1 MRHLRELTR
10 LDSAPVVSEPAVRR
24 RVPPAVVGAGSSGL
38 SADHPT
44 SFRTGCTAGRPVR
57 PRKAKAPG
65 LAGSPR
71 PTSWHACRT
80 PGRWRRSSPR
90 WCLATRA
97 SLKGSSWYRRARPL
111 PVPRHRRP
119 GARGDH
125 PQRPAARER
134 ARPLRARR
142 FLPHARWARLPLRPP
157 PRRSSGAGGGRA
169 GDPQVDLR
177 QLDPVCFDTA
187 RWCGTRTWT
196 AHRSPCSGSSPV
208 RCCAMGQCRPTI
220 PEQWTSGTL
229 FPQSLAQ
236 ARAGDQRRQRPPGY
250 ESRKPAASTARHPG
264 P

>member
-24 RVPPAVVGAGSSGL
+24 RAPPAVVGAGSSGL

-44 SFRTGCTAGRPVR
+44 SLRTGCTAGRPVR

-90 WCLATRA
+90 WRLATRA

-169 GDPQVDLR
+169 GDPASGSAPARSRLLRHSAVVWDAHLDGSPVSVLGIESRPLLRHGPLPADDPRAVDLGHALPAVPR
-177 QLDPVCFDTA
+177 A
-187 RWCGTRTWT
+187 SSRG
-196 AHRSPCSGSSPV
+196 RSTP
-208 RCCAMGQCRPTI
+208 
-220 PEQWTSGTL
+220 
-229 FPQSLAQ
+229 
-236 ARAGDQRRQRPPGY
+236 
-250 ESRKPAASTARHPG
+250 PAAARL
-264 P
+264 